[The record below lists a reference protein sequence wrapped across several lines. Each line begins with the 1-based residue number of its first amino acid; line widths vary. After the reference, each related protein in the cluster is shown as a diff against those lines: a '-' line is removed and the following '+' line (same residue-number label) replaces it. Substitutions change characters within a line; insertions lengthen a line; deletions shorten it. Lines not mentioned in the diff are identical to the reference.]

1 MRRGQLIHHIGS
13 AWGQSDG
20 EAETDNAGAK
30 TVERAV
36 PVRGEARGRSLILQQ
51 QGCAMQGQTVPPQA
65 GGRQEAAW
73 DGGSLYRFAGDCL
86 DFSRGGGRKKVTC
99 LKCEQRLHRYRERGR
114 V

>member
-36 PVRGEARGRSLILQQ
+36 PVRGEACGRSLILQQ
-51 QGCAMQGQTVPPQA
+51 QGCAVQGQTVPPQA

-73 DGGSLYRFAGDCL
+73 DGGSPTDLLVIAL
-86 DFSRGGGRKKVTC
+86 ISPVAGGRSHLLKV
-99 LKCEQRLHRYRERGR
+99 
-114 V
+114 